1 MLSIRSGLTSPQ
13 NLGENSVE
21 DELNLAL
28 RETTTKAPTMI
39 NKLWQNTAE

>member
-1 MLSIRSGLTSPQ
+1 V
-13 NLGENSVE
+13 VE

-39 NKLWQNTAE
+39 NKL